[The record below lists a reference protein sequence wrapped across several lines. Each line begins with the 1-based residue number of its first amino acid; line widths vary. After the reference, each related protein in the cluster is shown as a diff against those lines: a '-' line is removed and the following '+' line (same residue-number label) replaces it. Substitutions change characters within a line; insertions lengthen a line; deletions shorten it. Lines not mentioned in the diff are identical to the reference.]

1 MIVCSPNP
9 YPHPYTHPHLRTHHP
24 PHILHTTPPPHTL
37 YPPTPSPS
45 YMHVAIAAV
54 TLLGALVCYPAQP
67 KQPPSAT
74 AAIFGAGTYDGGR
87 AGDRGDGDSSVP
99 LRGFVGDAT
108 LERGDEG
115 GEESGSVWGSQRRGS
130 SNDRHS
136 THCKELYQ
144 QLGDGSPTPSATAA
158 ITTASHSTGVCR
170 VLGQCFTLL
179 CGTSR
184 AQRKGRAA
192 TDRNDGNGSNGNN
205 NGSNGS
211 KNVDR
216 SAQDDGA
223 GDGSPRGS
231 SCSFSALVV
240 AFGLQMG
247 CYGSWSGTLSTVLN
261 ANATRSDSGNYT
273 NGSTFIC
280 SASSSPSSPSSPS
293 SASSSASSFSS
304 SSFAAPPDYTG
315 LHLTASE
322 AGWVGF
328 ANTAANILGGIIL
341 GVLVGRSR
349 TVARNMKVRA
359 WEKVRE
365 TAWGGGEE
373 RLKWWR
379 VLVKSQKGGS
389 TTNKGVGETYE

>member
-1 MIVCSPNP
+1 MTIVCSPNP

-37 YPPTPSPS
+37 YPPTPFPS

-87 AGDRGDGDSSVP
+87 AVDRGDGDSSVP

-192 TDRNDGNGSNGNN
+192 TDRNDGNGSNG
-205 NGSNGS
+205 SNGS

-280 SASSSPSSPSSPS
+280 SASSSPSSPSSFS
-293 SASSSASSFSS
+293 SFSSSSSASSFSS

-365 TAWGGGEE
+365 TVW
-373 RLKWWR
+373 
-379 VLVKSQKGGS
+379 
-389 TTNKGVGETYE
+389 

>member
-1 MIVCSPNP
+1 
-9 YPHPYTHPHLRTHHP
+9 
-24 PHILHTTPPPHTL
+24 
-37 YPPTPSPS
+37 
-45 YMHVAIAAV
+45 MHVAIAAV

-87 AGDRGDGDSSVP
+87 AGDGGDGDSSVP

-115 GEESGSVWGSQRRGS
+115 GEEPGGVWGSQRRGS

-144 QLGDGSPTPSATAA
+144 QLGDGSPTPSAAA
-158 ITTASHSTGVCR
+158 VTTASHSTGVCR

-192 TDRNDGNGSNGNN
+192 TDRNDGNGS
-205 NGSNGS
+205 

-216 SAQDDGA
+216 SAQDDVA

-261 ANATRSDSGNYT
+261 ANSTRSDSGNYT
-273 NGSTFIC
+273 NSSTFIC

-293 SASSSASSFSS
+293 SSSSFSS

-349 TVARNMKVRA
+349 MVARNMKVRA
-359 WEKVRE
+359 WGKVRE
-365 TAWGGGEE
+365 MVWGGGDG
-373 RLKWWR
+373 WWC
-379 VLVKSQKGGS
+379 VTEG
-389 TTNKGVGETYE
+389 